1 VKLSG
6 IIRESSWLN
15 LGVSMGK
22 YSEQQNRGIWQVN
35 CRNKSLMHLKAK
47 SRRDLLLE
55 DGRE

>member
-1 VKLSG
+1 
-6 IIRESSWLN
+6 
-15 LGVSMGK
+15 MGK